1 MAEQVPQQPPVTQ
14 AEGEKKRGFGRG
26 ADNKGGPGDRKPR
39 DQKDRKKDEVEWKP
53 VTKLGRLV
61 KAKLIDNIVD
71 VFRYSIAIK
80 EQEIVDTFFAG
91 KALKE
96 EVMEVKSVQKQTQ
109 AGQRTRFKA
118 FAIVGYEKQFIGL
131 GWKCHK
137 EVQGAIKGAITMAK
151 LNLIPVR
158 KGYWG
163 NKIGAIH
170 TVPNKVTGKAGSVK
184 VRLVPAPRGA
194 GLVAPPVT
202 KKLFQFAGIQ
212 DVYTKTEG
220 KTRTRG
226 NFIKA
231 AFAAIQASCEYN
243 SPDFWGKSAVVDH
256 PFVVH
261 QTFLE
266 NANQAPEKTYQRR
279 R

>member
-1 MAEQVPQQPPVTQ
+1 MAEQAPPAPVV
-14 AEGEKKRGFGRG
+14 AKPEGEKRGFGRG
-26 ADNKGGPGDRKPR
+26 GDKAGDKKGGKRPE
-39 DQKDRKKDEVEWKP
+39 RKKDDAVEWKP

-71 VFRYSIAIK
+71 IFRFSIPIK
-80 EQEIVDTFFAG
+80 EQEIVDAFLAG
-91 KALKE
+91 NLKE

-118 FAIVGYEKQFIGL
+118 FAIVGDEKNYIGL

-151 LNLIPVR
+151 LNIVPVR

-163 NKIGAIH
+163 NKIGSTH
-170 TVPNKVTGKAGSVK
+170 TVPGKVTGKSGSVK
-184 VRLVPAPRGA
+184 VRLVPAPRGT

-202 KKLFQFAGIQ
+202 KKLFQFAGIH
-212 DVYTKTEG
+212 DIYTKTEG

-231 AFAAIQASCEYN
+231 AFAAIKAAYEFN
-243 SPDFWGKSAVVDH
+243 SPDFWGKSAVSEH

-261 QTFLE
+261 RLHLE
-266 NANQAPEKTYQRR
+266 ASKN
-279 R
+279 

>member
-1 MAEQVPQQPPVTQ
+1 MDAPQDAPQPPQEQQQP
-14 AEGEKKRGFGRG
+14 RGFGRG
-26 ADNKGGPGDRKPR
+26 DRGDRGGDRKPR
-39 DQKDRKKDEVEWKP
+39 GGDRRKGGDRKKDDGPGWQP

-61 KAKLIDNIVD
+61 KWGKIDNVCDI
-71 VFRYSIAIK
+71 FRYSIPIK
-80 EQEIVDTFFAG
+80 ESEIVDKFLG
-91 KALKE
+91 ENLKE

-118 FAIVGYEKQFIGL
+118 FAIVGDGSHYIGL

-137 EVQGAIKGAITMAK
+137 EVQGAIKGAIVMAK
-151 LNLIPVR
+151 LNLVPVR

-163 NKIGAIH
+163 NKIGATH
-170 TVPNKVTGKAGSVK
+170 TVPCKVTGKAGSVK
-184 VRLVPAPRGA
+184 VRLIPAPRGA
-194 GLVAPPVT
+194 GLVAPPVS

-226 NFIKA
+226 NFVKA
-231 AFAAIQASCEYN
+231 AYAALSNTYIYN
-243 SPDFWGKSAVVDH
+243 TPDFWGKSAVSEH

-261 QTFLE
+261 QKFLD
-266 NANQAPEKTYQRR
+266 QREKA
-279 R
+279 

>member
-1 MAEQVPQQPPVTQ
+1 MAEKPQEQ
-14 AEGEKKRGFGRG
+14 AKPDQGRGFGRG
-26 ADNKGGPGDRKPR
+26 CPKGGKGRP
-39 DQKDRKKDEVEWKP
+39 DRKKEDAPWMP

-61 KAKLIDNIVD
+61 KGKLIENLNDI
-71 VFRYSIAIK
+71 FRFSIPIK
-80 EQEIVDTFFAG
+80 EMEIVDTFLAG
-91 KALKE
+91 NIKE

-109 AGQRTRFKA
+109 AGQRTRFKCH
-118 FAIVGYEKQFIGL
+118 AIVGDERSYIGL

-137 EVQGAIKGAITMAK
+137 EVQGAIKGAIASAK

-163 NKIGAIH
+163 NKIGSIH
-170 TVPNKVTGKAGSVK
+170 TVPCKVTGKSGSVK
-184 VRLVPAPRGA
+184 VRLVPAPRGT

-202 KKLFQFAGIQ
+202 KKLFQFAGIK

-231 AFAAIQASCEYN
+231 AFAAIKAANEYN
-243 SPDFWGKSAVVDH
+243 CPDFWGKSVVEDH

-261 QTFLE
+261 REWLE
-266 NANQAPEKTYQRR
+266 RGDEKK
-279 R
+279 